1 MRASYA
7 RPEQRREARNDLPAG
22 QLFIVDL
29 IARDRGFRT
38 YGIVLNISQGGMAVQ
53 TFRPLAAGHIAE
65 IRHCFSK
72 TPIYTGAGQVVWK
85 KDNGLAGL
93 RFLGR
98 LKNMPELYPPD
109 ILDASPQGAVS
120 TLPLAACRTSSSSD
134 AFESTLHLLACNAM
148 ASTGAAG
155 AAIVLGDSRAMQ
167 CRASAGIAPEVGTW
181 LSPGSGLSGH
191 SMRTGSV
198 ILCHDAWADS
208 RVNMAAARQMETRSI
223 LIVPIT
229 MAGSIVGMVEAFS
242 PEINHFG
249 QRHVERLE
257 LLVTVLASVPELETA
272 SASHRPEKPA
282 EPMPAAVQNTA
293 KVSGE
298 AAGDVQ
304 KTELELLGEIA
315 AKFAESAPAEEAETP
330 GGEAELETVGPD
342 FTAALSSSEL
352 PRSRPFSLA
361 TGVIS
366 ALLILLAA
374 MVFFTLRLRHQTAQ
388 ISHPQVSPQ
397 SSQLPAA
404 AIAAPKPEIAFDPT
418 AVLQK
423 PNANFGVNIVLRN
436 SRDILTVPLRI
447 HYDPQKLRVVTV
459 ASGGLFDR
467 AGQSGTLDRRVDA
480 AAGTIDLTISRTLP
494 TPEVYDSGALVT
506 LTFVSKAAGHSQLQ
520 LDPVVLHD
528 SSNRAT
534 PLNGVQVAVDI
545 SSTSAKPATTPA
557 KPAAAPT
564 KPAPREASP
573 APAKKDTTAP
583 AVKSAQQPPAEAK
596 PAPDAPAAQ
605 ASSAAPESPKQET
618 GALIMEGV
626 PPGSEVWLD
635 SQPFTATA
643 TSGKVAIRNVPA
655 GAHHLRMSLHN
666 FQYYEKF
673 IDLKPGEIFNV
684 QPQTG
689 SLQAR

>member
-1 MRASYA
+1 
-7 RPEQRREARNDLPAG
+7 
-22 QLFIVDL
+22 
-29 IARDRGFRT
+29 
-38 YGIVLNISQGGMAVQ
+38 
-53 TFRPLAAGHIAE
+53 
-65 IRHCFSK
+65 
-72 TPIYTGAGQVVWK
+72 
-85 KDNGLAGL
+85 
-93 RFLGR
+93 
-98 LKNMPELYPPD
+98 MPELYQPD

-134 AFESTLHLLACNAM
+134 AFESTLHLLACSAM

-181 LSPGSGLSGH
+181 LSPESGLSGH

-198 ILCHDAWADS
+198 ILCHDAWADP

-223 LIVPIT
+223 LIVPIA
-229 MAGSIVGMVEAFS
+229 MAGSIVGMIEAFS

-257 LLVTVLASVPELETA
+257 PLVTVLASVPELETA

-282 EPMPAAVQNTA
+282 EPLPAAVQNTA
-293 KVSGE
+293 EVSGE
-298 AAGDVQ
+298 TAGDAQ

-315 AKFAESAPAEEAETP
+315 EKLAESAPAEEAETP
-330 GGEAELETVGPD
+330 GGEAEPETAGPD

-374 MVFFTLRLRHQTAQ
+374 MVFFSFRLRHQTAQ
-388 ISHPQVSPQ
+388 ISHPPVSPQ
-397 SSQLPAA
+397 SSQPPAA
-404 AIAAPKPEIAFDPT
+404 AIAVPKPEIAFDPP
-418 AVLQK
+418 AVVQK
-423 PNANFGVNIVLRN
+423 PNANFGVNIVLKN

-467 AGQSGTLDRRVDA
+467 AGQPGTLDRRVDA

-545 SSTSAKPATTPA
+545 SSSSAKPATAPAKPATTPA

-564 KPAPREASP
+564 KPAPGEASP
-573 APAKKDTTAP
+573 APAKKDTAAQSAAP
-583 AVKSAQQPPAEAK
+583 AAKSAQQQPAEAK
-596 PAPDAPAAQ
+596 PAPDAPATQ

-626 PPGSEVWLD
+626 PLGSEVWLD

-666 FQYYEKF
+666 YQYYEKF

-684 QPQTG
+684 EPQTN